1 MGRSWAP
8 YPGQRSLSSLP
19 LGLLSPPPLPKPLF
33 PCTSPLLE
41 RAIAVLIREVER
53 GHDGE
58 LAAGFQEF
66 ATITSS
72 LAGPHYFRTL
82 TTKHRKLIKVNRVKA
97 TACELHSLWS
107 RRRSLFYVRMVLRG
121 QMQSA
126 QGDMKIRTLRY
137 QCRSR
142 GGTGSNE
149 SSAKLRNRLCQG
161 PSR

>member
-41 RAIAVLIREVER
+41 RAIAVLVREVER

-66 ATITSS
+66 ATIIFFSS
-72 LAGPHYFRTL
+72 
-82 TTKHRKLIKVNRVKA
+82 
-97 TACELHSLWS
+97 
-107 RRRSLFYVRMVLRG
+107 
-121 QMQSA
+121 
-126 QGDMKIRTLRY
+126 
-137 QCRSR
+137 
-142 GGTGSNE
+142 GTPSFSNI
-149 SSAKLRNRLCQG
+149 NY
-161 PSR
+161 